1 MDAGKVTR
9 RIGSTLLAAMAAAA
23 LAQTPAA
30 DSRGELL
37 YATHCQGCHAAQV
50 HWRERRLA
58 TDWPGLVAQVARWRK
73 NANLDWGDEDVD
85 AVARWLNARYYR
97 FAAPEAKPVGAIRPP
112 PRG

>member
-1 MDAGKVTR
+1 MRALLSMLVAGTASVV
-9 RIGSTLLAAMAAAA
+9 
-23 LAQTPAA
+23 LAQAPGA

-37 YATHCQGCHAAQV
+37 YATHCQGCHTTQV

-73 NANLDWGDEDVD
+73 NANLDWSGEDVD

-97 FAAPEAKPVGAIRPP
+97 FAAPEAKPVGTTPIP